1 MTGPEEQGR
10 REPGAPHEPHASRD
24 PDDTAAESAR
34 PADPTGPGGPARP
47 DGSADPVE
55 PAEPVASAERVE
67 PAGTVE
73 HVESTEPVDTVESA
87 EPVETAEPVAS
98 AERVEPAGTVEH
110 VESTEP
116 VDTVESTEPAEPA
129 EPTEPAESA
138 EPVGVTAPEPVEPA
152 AATEGTP
159 SGHTAA
165 HEQQPNRPHAGNGTV
180 NHGPDE
186 QGPDGLDSDE
196 LALRRLLHGAVQD
209 IAPRDGTLEHLRR
222 AVPARRARKRQA
234 VVGMAAA
241 ALFAGTAVPALVH
254 VSGATGG
261 DANPSIAGH
270 GSQAQGGTSQGKN
283 TEGTGDKPGGPSGT
297 AEEKDKDTEEKPD
310 KGEGGGTD
318 HGSGDSAD
326 PSAPS
331 SESAGPCTADQL
343 GAAGWADAPDSMGT
357 VYGTFR
363 ITNVSGGSCAVSGPG
378 SLVPLAQGA
387 ADPAK
392 IGQAPH
398 VAGDP
403 AAGLPDPSLEV
414 PQLVLLP
421 GAAYEVRFAWVPSET
436 CPTDSGPPPT
446 TGGESGGPSPD
457 PTPTETPSTSTEGTS
472 TGGDTGTTTQLMA
485 EDGTVDGSVAV
496 SYTAEAGTG
505 AGVTVPNACAGTV
518 YRTGLLPAS

>member
-10 REPGAPHEPHASRD
+10 REPGVPHEPHEPR
-24 PDDTAAESAR
+24 
-34 PADPTGPGGPARP
+34 DPTGMAQ
-47 DGSADPVE
+47 
-55 PAEPVASAERVE
+55 
-67 PAGTVE
+67 
-73 HVESTEPVDTVESA
+73 
-87 EPVETAEPVAS
+87 
-98 AERVEPAGTVEH
+98 
-110 VESTEP
+110 
-116 VDTVESTEPAEPA
+116 EPAEPA
-129 EPTEPAESA
+129 EPATEVTPEPAEPASTTD
-138 EPVGVTAPEPVEPA
+138 EAPP
-152 AATEGTP
+152 EGTE
-159 SGHTAA
+159 A
-165 HEQQPNRPHAGNGTV
+165 HEQQPNQPHAGNGTV

-241 ALFAGTAVPALVH
+241 ALFVGTAVPALVH
-254 VSGATGG
+254 VSNATGS

-270 GSQAQGGTSQGKN
+270 GSQAQGGTSEGRS
-283 TEGTGDKPGGPSGT
+283 TEGTGDKPGGSSGKT
-297 AEEKDKDTEEKPD
+297 EEKDKATEEKPD
-310 KGEGGGTD
+310 KGKGGGTES
-318 HGSGDSAD
+318 GPGDSAD

-331 SESAGPCTADQL
+331 SDSAAPCAADQL
-343 GAAGWADAPDSMGT
+343 GATGWADAPDSMGT

-363 ITNVSGGSCAVSGPG
+363 ITNVSGAGCTVSGPG

-392 IGQAPH
+392 IGQAAH

-403 AAGLPDPSLEV
+403 AANLPDPSVEV

-446 TGGESGGPSPD
+446 GGETGGPSPD
-457 PTPTETPSTSTEGTS
+457 PTPTETPTTSTEGTS